1 MSDDEKK
8 AFHARI
14 ISMERIENEY
24 LIVEINERG
33 AELIRIFSKK
43 NGVEYLW
50 DGDPA
55 YWKKHS
61 PVLFPFIGRMKD
73 QKYTYR
79 GRTFDA
85 EKHGFVSVTDFSVE
99 DKGADHVVFS
109 FSGED
114 KSYPFPLTFKMIYR
128 LDENRLEMSAY
139 IENGSDR
146 PMPYAIGFH
155 PGFKIPLS
163 AGLQFE
169 DYYLWFPDAGNVM
182 RAVFSSVF
190 LDSGRR
196 EVNSLNKNRIMLEHG
211 LFDNDAIVLTG
222 TGNRVVLKSDK
233 SPASLTVSYDGF
245 PYLGIWHPMKSD
257 APFLCI
263 EPWSSMPGPDGI
275 IMDLEKKSDYLSLGP
290 GSSAKHGITVEIE

>member
-190 LDSGRR
+190 FIPGISGFFNIFRR
-196 EVNSLNKNRIMLEHG
+196 YSPDTKKRRAISSFLIYSFSVSRICNDIPNAAAIRTSSSRDG
-211 LFDNDAIVLTG
+211 L
-222 TGNRVVLKSDK
+222 
-233 SPASLTVSYDGF
+233 
-245 PYLGIWHPMKSD
+245 
-257 APFLCI
+257 
-263 EPWSSMPGPDGI
+263 
-275 IMDLEKKSDYLSLGP
+275 
-290 GSSAKHGITVEIE
+290 